1 MAGLSMLARTID
13 KARACLAGTLGE
25 YIYDCPMDRQLFA
38 TLGLNADEFL
48 RIVRRSPDDVAVVAW
63 LRGTAAL
70 PDDGRA
76 AAHNDAIEQWAPET
90 EASWARF
97 EVQREKLAPG
107 RSDITTWTD
116 LIDVEE
122 GRLARVGG

>member
-1 MAGLSMLARTID
+1 MLARTID

-63 LRGTAAL
+63 LRGTSAL
-70 PDDGRA
+70 PQDERA
-76 AAHNDAIEQWAPET
+76 AAHNDAIDRWAPES
-90 EASWARF
+90 EASWTRF
-97 EVQREKLAPG
+97 EAQREKLAPG